1 MRKTGACLPCWVI
14 STSSNKFVRQTYFSP
29 MYCRDENSYMQEAV
43 MMIWA
48 SNIVL
53 LYTKLNLLSMTLL
66 SSRSFAFTVY
76 QRLLSFM
83 FNICHRNFKKKK
95 NTWKGTCLPTATN
108 SPKKARAKA
117 AIFYKQ
123 FIFNTQILVII
134 QVQCKIV
141 LKKFWWNANPE
152 ACYIGLSFFH
162 TSFPFF
168 TATEKPT
175 AVCSPSQGQ
184 PSHKLF
190 RKGAYS

>member
-48 SNIVL
+48 SNIVQAQL
-53 LYTKLNLLSMTLL
+53 AFHDPVVFQIVCLYCLSMIAEFHVQYL
-66 SSRSFAFTVY
+66 SPE
-76 QRLLSFM
+76 L
-83 FNICHRNFKKKK
+83 KKKK
-95 NTWKGTCLPTATN
+95 PTWKGTCLPTATN

-168 TATEKPT
+168 TATEKPA